1 MKYEKGFL
9 MHLLEKMLEI
19 RFFEE
24 KIVDQYARGNVPGL
38 AHLYIGEEA
47 VAVGACANLNKDDL
61 ITSTHRGH
69 GHCIAKGAELKP
81 MMAELFGKKTGYCKG
96 KGGSMHIADME
107 VGMLGAMGIV
117 GSGAPIA
124 VGAALAAKKRKSGQ
138 VVICFFGDDATNT
151 GAFHESSNFA
161 ALHKLPVVFVC
172 ENNFYGISVSIE
184 RHTAIK
190 NIADRA
196 SGYAMPG
203 VIVDGNDVLAVY
215 EMVGKV
221 LRAARNGEGPTLVE
235 CKTYRWRGHFEGD
248 PNLGA
253 RYRTKEE
260 IKEWMAKCPIKR
272 LKDRIIKQKLASKKE
287 IVKLEEDI
295 RKRVEEALLYANES
309 PFPKDEEV
317 LEDIFA

>member
-1 MKYEKGFL
+1 MKYKKGFL

-38 AHLYIGEEA
+38 AHLYVGEEA

-69 GHCIAKGAELKP
+69 GHCIAKGADMKP

-96 KGGSMHIADME
+96 KGGSMHISDMG
-107 VGMLGAMGIV
+107 VGMIGAMGIV

-161 ALHKLPVVFVC
+161 ALHKVPVVFVC
-172 ENNFYGISVSIE
+172 ENNLYGISVSMA
-184 RHTAIK
+184 RHTAVK
-190 NIADRA
+190 DIAERA
-196 SGYAMPG
+196 SGYAMPS

-215 EMVGKV
+215 EVVGKAV
-221 LRAARNGEGPTLVE
+221 KAARNGEGPTLVE

-248 PNLGA
+248 PNLGE
-253 RYRTKEE
+253 RYRTREE
-260 IKEWMAKCPIKR
+260 IDEWMTKCPIKR
-272 LKDRIIKQKLASKKE
+272 LKEKIINQEVASKKE
-287 IVKLEEDI
+287 IEKLEKDVRE
-295 RKRVEEALLYANES
+295 RVEEALLYADES
-309 PFPKDEEV
+309 PFPDDEE
-317 LEDIFA
+317 LFEDVFA